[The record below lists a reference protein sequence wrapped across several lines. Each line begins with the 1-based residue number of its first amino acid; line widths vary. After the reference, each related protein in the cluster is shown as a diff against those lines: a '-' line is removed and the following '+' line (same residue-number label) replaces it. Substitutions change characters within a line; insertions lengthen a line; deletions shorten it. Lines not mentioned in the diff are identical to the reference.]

1 MSMIARALVIV
12 SMMVTLVS
20 ASAFVVLPE
29 LDAPAPKQRY
39 FGPSAFAS
47 LEVPAPAPTSI
58 G

>member
-29 LDAPAPKQRY
+29 LDSPAPKQRY
-39 FGPSAFAS
+39 FGPSAFAVI
-47 LEVPAPAPTSI
+47 EAPVHTHF

>member
-29 LDAPAPKQRY
+29 LETPAAPKQRY

-47 LEVPAPAPTSI
+47 FQAPAPFHI

>member
-29 LDAPAPKQRY
+29 LDTPAPKPRY

-47 LEVPAPAPTSI
+47 VEAPASI